1 MKYKYIFILLAA
13 LLMTIDASA
22 QRKSK
27 KSSKQSAIQKAEMDQ
42 MVTNYNDSLL
52 VLRQQLDSIQRVN
65 DSLRAEVSDGRYF
78 RLFVPTTFYHSGAN
92 KSLSL
97 MPNTGDEVTDAVDM
111 AMMSLYMRR
120 PDLVKNNESRLREV
134 GSLRE
139 DVYQEMTQQ
148 VDLTEKVAPVPEE
161 PEVVPVGLV
170 VVKPNFWKFK
180 ADGYLQFLQNYV
192 SGNWYKGGESNYS
205 AVGALTLDLNYNDKD
220 RITFENKLE
229 MKLGFQTSRTD
240 TVHKFKT
247 NNDLLRFTS
256 KLGLQAHKRWYYTL
270 QLLTYTQFA
279 RGYKANDEF
288 VYSDFFSPFKLN
300 VGIGMEYKVE
310 ALNKKLTGSLN
321 FLPLSFNFTYVGRKA
336 LTSRNGITGDHHTL
350 EDFGSQFTAN
360 LQWKLTDQV
369 TWKTRF
375 YANTSYHSALVEW
388 ENQFQLQISK
398 YISANLF
405 LYPRFDDTNVYDDE
419 LGYFQFQEYSSLG
432 ISYTF

>member
-1 MKYKYIFILLAA
+1 MRYKYIFILLAA
-13 LLMTIDASA
+13 LLMTVNASA

-27 KSSKQSAIQKAEMDQ
+27 KSAKQSAIQKVDVDP
-42 MVTNYNDSLL
+42 MVANYSDSLL

-78 RLFVPTTFYHSGAN
+78 RLFAPTTFYHSGAN
-92 KSLSL
+92 KYLS
-97 MPNTGDEVTDAVDM
+97 MAPNTGDEVTDAIDQ

-139 DVYQEMTQQ
+139 DVYQELTQQ
-148 VDLTEKVAPVPEE
+148 VDLTEKAAPVPEE
-161 PEVVPVGLV
+161 PEAVPIGLV

-220 RITFENKLE
+220 RITFDNKLE

-321 FLPLSFNFTYVGRKA
+321 FLPLSFNFTYVLAMVLLATIIPWRI
-336 LTSRNGITGDHHTL
+336 L
-350 EDFGSQFTAN
+350 
-360 LQWKLTDQV
+360 V
-369 TWKTRF
+369 
-375 YANTSYHSALVEW
+375 HSLLPICSG
-388 ENQFQLQISK
+388 N
-398 YISANLF
+398 
-405 LYPRFDDTNVYDDE
+405 
-419 LGYFQFQEYSSLG
+419 
-432 ISYTF
+432 

>member
-1 MKYKYIFILLAA
+1 MRYKYIFILLAA

-52 VLRQQLDSIQRVN
+52 VLRQKLDSIQRVN

-78 RLFVPTTFYHSGAN
+78 RLFAPTTFYHSGAN

-220 RITFENKLE
+220 RITFDNKLE

-405 LYPRFDDTNVYDDE
+405 LYPRYDDSNMYDDE

>member
-1 MKYKYIFILLAA
+1 MRYKYIFILLAA
-13 LLMTIDASA
+13 LLMTVNASA

-27 KSSKQSAIQKAEMDQ
+27 KSAKQSAIQKVDVDPL
-42 MVTNYNDSLL
+42 VTNYSDSLL

-78 RLFVPTTFYHSGAN
+78 RLFAPTTFYHSGAN

-97 MPNTGDEVTDAVDM
+97 TPNAGDEVTDAIDQ

-139 DVYQEMTQQ
+139 DVYQELTQQ
-148 VDLTEKVAPVPEE
+148 VDLTEKAAPVPEE
-161 PEVVPVGLV
+161 PEAVPVGLV

-220 RITFENKLE
+220 RITFDNKLE

>member
-27 KSSKQSAIQKAEMDQ
+27 KSSKQSAIQKTEMDQ

-52 VLRQQLDSIQRVN
+52 VLRQKLDSIQRVN
-65 DSLRAEVSDGRYF
+65 DSLRTEVSDGRYF

-97 MPNTGDEVTDAVDM
+97 SPNSGDEVTDAVDL

-220 RITFENKLE
+220 RITFDNKLE

>member
-1 MKYKYIFILLAA
+1 MRYKYIFILLAA
-13 LLMTIDASA
+13 LLMTVNASA

-27 KSSKQSAIQKAEMDQ
+27 KSAKQSAIQKVDVDP
-42 MVTNYNDSLL
+42 MVANYSDSLL

-78 RLFVPTTFYHSGAN
+78 RLFAPTTFYHSGAN

-97 MPNTGDEVTDAVDM
+97 TPNAGDEVTDAIDQ

-139 DVYQEMTQQ
+139 DVYQELTQQ
-148 VDLTEKVAPVPEE
+148 VDLTEKAAPVPEE
-161 PEVVPVGLV
+161 PEAVPVGLV

-220 RITFENKLE
+220 RITFDNKLE

-279 RGYKANDEF
+279 RGYKANDDF

>member
-1 MKYKYIFILLAA
+1 MRYKYIFILLAA
-13 LLMTIDASA
+13 LLMTVNASA

-27 KSSKQSAIQKAEMDQ
+27 KSAKQSAIQKVDVDPL
-42 MVTNYNDSLL
+42 VTNYSDSLL

-78 RLFVPTTFYHSGAN
+78 RLFAPTTFYHSGAN

-97 MPNTGDEVTDAVDM
+97 TPNAGDEVTDAIDQ

-139 DVYQEMTQQ
+139 DVYQELTQQ
-148 VDLTEKVAPVPEE
+148 VDLTEKAAPVPEE
-161 PEVVPVGLV
+161 PEAVPVGLV

-220 RITFENKLE
+220 RITFDNKLE

-270 QLLTYTQFA
+270 QLLTQ
-279 RGYKANDEF
+279 
-288 VYSDFFSPFKLN
+288 
-300 VGIGMEYKVE
+300 
-310 ALNKKLTGSLN
+310 
-321 FLPLSFNFTYVGRKA
+321 
-336 LTSRNGITGDHHTL
+336 
-350 EDFGSQFTAN
+350 
-360 LQWKLTDQV
+360 
-369 TWKTRF
+369 
-375 YANTSYHSALVEW
+375 
-388 ENQFQLQISK
+388 
-398 YISANLF
+398 
-405 LYPRFDDTNVYDDE
+405 
-419 LGYFQFQEYSSLG
+419 
-432 ISYTF
+432 

>member
-1 MKYKYIFILLAA
+1 MRYKYIFILLAA
-13 LLMTIDASA
+13 LLMTVNASA

-27 KSSKQSAIQKAEMDQ
+27 KSAKQSAIQKVDVDP
-42 MVTNYNDSLL
+42 MVANYSDSLL

-78 RLFVPTTFYHSGAN
+78 RLFAPTTFYHSGAN

-97 MPNTGDEVTDAVDM
+97 TPNTGDEVTDAIDQ

-139 DVYQEMTQQ
+139 DVYQELTQQ
-148 VDLTEKVAPVPEE
+148 VDLTEKAAPVPEE
-161 PEVVPVGLV
+161 PEAVPVGLV

-220 RITFENKLE
+220 RITFDNKLE